1 MTNSISNIDSV
12 EEIIKKAKPD
22 YLENLYLFKTQIQ
35 QDESDKIEKEKKLQ
49 KIDFAIK
56 RINTPLENRNKIR
69 YILIPFGILT
79 IFPKSGELESDKFEK
94 YGFIKKEKEK
104 YIFSIIGFVM
114 YIAIGIIAARI
125 L

>member
-1 MTNSISNIDSV
+1 MEKIISNKDSV
-12 EEIIKKAKPD
+12 EAIIEKAKPD
-22 YLENLYLFKTQIQ
+22 YLENLYLFKTQVQ
-35 QDESDKIEKEKKLQ
+35 QEDSDKIEKEKKLQ

-56 RINTPLENRNKIR
+56 RISTPLENRNKIR

-79 IFPKSGELESDKFEK
+79 IFPKSGELENDKFEK

-104 YIFSIIGFVM
+104 YIFSTIGFVM

>member
-1 MTNSISNIDSV
+1 MTNSISNNDSV

-22 YLENLYLFKTQIQ
+22 YLENLYLLKKKIQ
-35 QDESDKIEKEKKLQ
+35 LEDIPKIEKERILQ
-49 KIDFAIK
+49 KIDFAIQ
-56 RINTPLENRNKIR
+56 RINTPLENWNKIR
-69 YILIPFGILT
+69 YILIPFGILI

-104 YIFSIIGFVM
+104 YIFSTIGFVM
-114 YIAIGIIAARI
+114 YIAIGIIATRI

>member
-1 MTNSISNIDSV
+1 MNKPISNKDSV

-22 YLENLYLFKTQIQ
+22 YLKNLHRFRIEVQ
-35 QDESDKIEKEKKLQ
+35 QEHSDQLEKEKKLQ

-56 RINTPLENRNKIR
+56 RINTPLENQNKIR
-69 YILIPFGILT
+69 FILIPFEILT
-79 IFPKSGELESDKFEK
+79 IFPKSGELENDKFEK

-104 YIFSIIGFVM
+104 YIFSTIGFVM

>member
-1 MTNSISNIDSV
+1 MTNSISNKDSV

-56 RINTPLENRNKIR
+56 RINTPLENQNKIR
-69 YILIPFGILT
+69 FTLIPFGILT

-94 YGFIKKEKEK
+94 CGFIKKEKEK
-104 YIFSIIGFVM
+104 YIFSTIGFVM

-125 L
+125 I

>member
-1 MTNSISNIDSV
+1 MNKLISNKDSV

-22 YLENLYLFKTQIQ
+22 YLKNLHRFRIEVQK
-35 QDESDKIEKEKKLQ
+35 EHSDQLEKEKKLQ

-56 RINTPLENRNKIR
+56 RINTPLENQNKIR
-69 YILIPFGILT
+69 FILIPFEILT
-79 IFPKSGELESDKFEK
+79 IFPKSGELENDKFEK

-104 YIFSIIGFVM
+104 YIFSTIGFVM

>member
-1 MTNSISNIDSV
+1 MNKPISNKDSV

-22 YLENLYLFKTQIQ
+22 YLKNLHQFRIEVQK
-35 QDESDKIEKEKKLQ
+35 EHSDQLEKEKKLQ

-56 RINTPLENRNKIR
+56 RINTPLENQNKIR
-69 YILIPFGILT
+69 FILIPFGILT

-94 YGFIKKEKEK
+94 YGFIKKEKQK
-104 YIFSIIGFVM
+104 YIFSTIGFVM

-125 L
+125 I